1 MRIVVVVVVVV
12 VSKYV
17 SGVPHLPLLDQVV
30 LAHRLEGK
38 HPLLARDTV
47 AVQRETHVAEGAD
60 AKDGAELEIVEAEA
74 LLV

>member
-1 MRIVVVVVVVV
+1 M
-12 VSKYV
+12 
-17 SGVPHLPLLDQVV
+17 PHLPLLNQVV

-47 AVQRETHVAEGAD
+47 AVQRETHVTEGAD
-60 AKDGAELEIVEAEA
+60 AEHGAELEIVEAEA

>member
-1 MRIVVVVVVVV
+1 M
-12 VSKYV
+12 
-17 SGVPHLPLLDQVV
+17 V
-30 LAHRLEGK
+30 LAHRLEGE